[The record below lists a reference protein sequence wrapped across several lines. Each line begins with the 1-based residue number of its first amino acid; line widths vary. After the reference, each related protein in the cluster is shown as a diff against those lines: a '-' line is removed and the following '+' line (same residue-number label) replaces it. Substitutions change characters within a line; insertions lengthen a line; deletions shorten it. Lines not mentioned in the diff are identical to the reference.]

1 MFCLSVD
8 EMRPLRLLLTICAPS
23 AAFIDEYDSVTRC
36 PRRVD
41 CPAVVAASMETCR
54 FVALRSP
61 WGRFGSD
68 IDMGNRLPRVRG
80 RSHRWIHIS
89 TGPQPEIGLEH
100 KSDNFS
106 IQSSLGSSKNRRL
119 RRRRLPDPRPI
130 PEGVR
135 ESICIRKKCAIWTRW
150 RPVPRQNVNYPRP
163 ASSRR
168 SGLFGPYTTPPIVNH
183 KYMAS
188 TL

>member
-89 TGPQPEIGLEH
+89 TGPQPDIGLEH

-106 IQSSLGSSKNRRL
+106 IQSSLGSSKYGRM
-119 RRRRLPDPRPI
+119 RRRRLTDPRPI

-135 ESICIRKKCAIWTRW
+135 GADQHPKKVNNLDPMA
-150 RPVPRQNVNYPRP
+150 PR
-163 ASSRR
+163 SRQKR
-168 SGLFGPYTTPPIVNH
+168 QLPEGPQ
-183 KYMAS
+183 
-188 TL
+188 